1 MPRGFCHLLNYKSLK
16 GRQCRPFL
24 LDNTVVDGKTNG
36 NAHREG
42 NGQRHGPVAASFSL
56 FIQNN
61 KSSITETHFSWLQ
74 SS

>member
-1 MPRGFCHLLNYKSLK
+1 LLNYKPLK

-24 LDNTVVDGKTNG
+24 LDNTVVDRKPDGDV
-36 NAHREG
+36 HREG
-42 NGQRHGPVAASFSL
+42 NGKRHGPVAEAFSL

>member
-1 MPRGFCHLLNYKSLK
+1 
-16 GRQCRPFL
+16 
-24 LDNTVVDGKTNG
+24 LDDTVVDGKTNG

-61 KSSITETHFSWLQ
+61 KSSITETHFSWLHAN
-74 SS
+74 